1 MKKSILLIALLISSV
16 ISTNAQESSWE
27 LPKINIPLVSEG
39 EEIAN
44 LGVEKSLEYAD
55 LKVGSR
61 SYRILLNNSSKKCKI
76 IDLESDRVLAEGK
89 SLNSFQLANL
99 TFTDG
104 EVLNFEKK
112 KKKEGYDII
121 GPSGLLFS
129 VENRGVASVEV
140 TNEKE
145 LIAQSIF
152 VFKRLR
158 DLYRQTPDV
167 YNYYTDYY
175 SSLYNR

>member
-1 MKKSILLIALLISSV
+1 M
-16 ISTNAQESSWE
+16 
-27 LPKINIPLVSEG
+27 
-39 EEIAN
+39 
-44 LGVEKSLEYAD
+44 
-55 LKVGSR
+55 
-61 SYRILLNNSSKKCKI
+61 
-76 IDLESDRVLAEGK
+76 ESDKVLAEGK

>member
-1 MKKSILLIALLISSV
+1 MKKSIFIIALLIGNFISS
-16 ISTNAQESSWE
+16 NAQQSNWE
-27 LPKINIPLVSEG
+27 LPKINIPLVTEG

-55 LKVGSR
+55 LNVGSK

-76 IDLESDRVLAEGK
+76 IDLESDQVLAEGK

-104 EVLNFEKK
+104 EVFNFEKK

-129 VENRGVASVEV
+129 VENRGLASIEV
-140 TNEKE
+140 NNEKE

-158 DLYRQTPDV
+158 DLYRQTPVV

-175 SSLYNR
+175 SSLYN